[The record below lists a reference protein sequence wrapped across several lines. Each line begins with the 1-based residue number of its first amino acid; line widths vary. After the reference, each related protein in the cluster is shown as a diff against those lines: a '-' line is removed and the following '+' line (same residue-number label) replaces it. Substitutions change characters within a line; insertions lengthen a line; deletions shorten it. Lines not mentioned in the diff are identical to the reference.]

1 MVQLTAVPVWLQV
14 FHALFENIHVDYKY
28 SPANQS
34 ARFAVYSVQI
44 DNQLLSSTHPVVLC
58 HTSSGEQSLHA
69 TTHGTLQAAGHSTM
83 TSCLSNS
90 FIEI

>member
-1 MVQLTAVPVWLQV
+1 MVKLTAVPVRVQV

-58 HTSSGEQSLHA
+58 HTSSGD
-69 TTHGTLQAAGHSTM
+69 HSP
-83 TSCLSNS
+83 SCNHMSHNTRV
-90 FIEI
+90 

>member
-1 MVQLTAVPVWLQV
+1 MDTNLCVDSLTLSLGAWHVQV

-58 HTSSGEQSLHA
+58 HSNSGKLLCS
-69 TTHGTLQAAGHSTM
+69 LQASSHSQV
-83 TSCLSNS
+83 
-90 FIEI
+90 

>member
-1 MVQLTAVPVWLQV
+1 MQV

-58 HTSSGEQSLHA
+58 HSSSGEQ
-69 TTHGTLQAAGHSTM
+69 
-83 TSCLSNS
+83 LSGQHCMPPTDKEPHRLPVN
-90 FIEI
+90 